1 MTLLRTSS
9 SKTSRTEI
17 QARRASRRP
26 KLKVRSK
33 LAVIAKPSSNVI
45 SGPRNSILEYKRFH
59 ACVFLVCSTISDHHH
74 HHVVMVKRKS
84 TRIRIVLV
92 VASSQKHRNYTPQQS
107 VRNSYDIQM
116 FHENFFH
123 LTFLWWYNTRFVRK
137 IERYTI
143 TTVMWF
149 RSSNDEHRIKF

>member
-1 MTLLRTSS
+1 
-9 SKTSRTEI
+9 
-17 QARRASRRP
+17 
-26 KLKVRSK
+26 
-33 LAVIAKPSSNVI
+33 
-45 SGPRNSILEYKRFH
+45 
-59 ACVFLVCSTISDHHH
+59 
-74 HHVVMVKRKS
+74 MVKRKS

-92 VASSQKHRNYTPQQS
+92 VASSQKNRNYYTPQQS

-137 IERYTI
+137 IERHTI

-149 RSSNDEHRIKF
+149 RSSNDKHRIKIQFTLPRRRLRWRTIVISPFPQNHIIRRLPTILKVPTKSNQTNFETFDVSKIRVQSTHYTKLKNVF